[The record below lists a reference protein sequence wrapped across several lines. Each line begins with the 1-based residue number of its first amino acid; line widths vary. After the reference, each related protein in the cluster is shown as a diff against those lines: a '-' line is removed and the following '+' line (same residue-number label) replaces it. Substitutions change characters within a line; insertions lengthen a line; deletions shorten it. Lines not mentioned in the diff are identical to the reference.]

1 MAALFHVQR
10 HGAWAKV
17 RGMAFMLLGL
27 ALLALKFAEIGPV
40 ALWSWW
46 VVLAPFGLAVAW
58 WAYADGTG
66 LTQRRAIAKM
76 EKRKA
81 ERRQRDMEALGL
93 GIQRDKRA
101 RRAPA
106 APPRPA
112 PPAAKPSMKPAAS
125 PAPAPAA
132 ASRFRDTATPSR
144 QDPEL

>member
-1 MAALFHVQR
+1 
-10 HGAWAKV
+10 
-17 RGMAFMLLGL
+17 MAFLLLGL

-58 WAYADGTG
+58 WAYADSTG

-76 EKRKA
+76 EKRRA

-106 APPRPA
+106 A
-112 PPAAKPSMKPAAS
+112 AARKPAAAQS
-125 PAPAPAA
+125 TAPAA
-132 ASRFRDTATPSR
+132 STSMAATPPVPSAFRDTATPDR
-144 QDPEL
+144 KAPEL